1 MENDADILLYNTE
14 WGEVNIK
21 EELNRTIAKRQSIV
35 DEISEL
41 EMRKQELLQEALRLD
56 RVRRLGLMSRDIV
69 ANLILVGFSIAL
81 LYLFLKVAI
90 TGIYWLGEPN
100 KIILGSEIA
109 MVVGTLG
116 LGIERVIKH
125 WR

>member
-1 MENDADILLYNTE
+1 
-14 WGEVNIK
+14 
-21 EELNRTIAKRQSIV
+21 
-35 DEISEL
+35 
-41 EMRKQELLQEALRLD
+41 
-56 RVRRLGLMSRDIV
+56 MSRDIV
-69 ANLILVGFSIAL
+69 ANLILIGFSIAL